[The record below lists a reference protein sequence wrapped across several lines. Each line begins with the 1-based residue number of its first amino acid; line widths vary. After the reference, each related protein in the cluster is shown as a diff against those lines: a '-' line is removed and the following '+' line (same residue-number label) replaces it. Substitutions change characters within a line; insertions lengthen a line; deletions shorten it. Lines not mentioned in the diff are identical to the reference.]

1 MPSWIA
7 HPVVAMVDGLEWLLA
22 RAAGSVSVLVLL
34 VLGHGALKVLPPYL
48 AHHGLRDQVAEIA
61 RMPLAGD
68 PPQLRT
74 ALMRAVEE
82 RRLGAYIRD
91 NDFEIESRDA
101 SRRIVCRYRVPVEI
115 FPGRIRIFD
124 FRIDVEQ
131 PVLLERAPDF
141 I

>member
-1 MPSWIA
+1 MPGWIA
-7 HPVVAMVDGLEWLLA
+7 HPLVAVVDGLEWLLA
-22 RAAGSVSVLVLL
+22 RAAGSVSLLVLL
-34 VLGHGALKVLPPYL
+34 VLGHGVFKVLPPYL
-48 AHHGLRDQVAEIA
+48 AHHGLRDRVAEIA
-61 RMPLAGD
+61 RMPVPGD
-68 PPQLRT
+68 APQLRG

-115 FPGRIRIFD
+115 FPGRTHIFD

-131 PVLLERAPDF
+131 PVLLQPDTNF